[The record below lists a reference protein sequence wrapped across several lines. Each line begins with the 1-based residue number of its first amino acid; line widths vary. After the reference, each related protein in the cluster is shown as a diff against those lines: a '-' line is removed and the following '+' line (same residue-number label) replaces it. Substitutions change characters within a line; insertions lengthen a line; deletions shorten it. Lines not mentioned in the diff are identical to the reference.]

1 MRTKIMKIILDSG
14 KEVKIS
20 ELSFTDWRRFMSEYL
35 STNSHSDKAWDIL
48 SCVRGP
54 DSPSERPDMSSEE
67 NDTAYNG
74 RRARKYKTVEI
85 IRDAM
90 FFGVVK
96 GGARHHKGT
105 KVILPP
111 HSKPDRFDKHV
122 EIAAGVLDL
131 KIKYEEEEV

>member
-1 MRTKIMKIILDSG
+1 MKIILDSG

-35 STNSHSDKAWDIL
+35 STNPHSGKAWDIL

-54 DSPSERPDMSSEE
+54 DSPSERPDMTSEE
-67 NDTAYNG
+67 NFVAYAG

-111 HSKPDRFDKHV
+111 HSKHDHFDKHV